1 MGVLRFLLALAL
13 ALLVHLIGLRL
24 SPAFPLALNPFVV
37 VLALSALR
45 GGPLVGL
52 GAGVVVGAVEDTL
65 SGGVFGLYGC
75 ADTVVGFA
83 VATVAQ
89 RVVIERAAGVFLAA
103 TAASAAQQA
112 IVIALQLLLFA
123 DAEVPPFLWVV
134 VRALSC
140 GLLAAA
146 WYAGSGQWR
155 RRLGAWRRHR
165 GSRLHFQ

>member
-1 MGVLRFLLALAL
+1 VGVLRFLLALAL
-13 ALLVHLIGLRL
+13 ALLVHFVGLRL
-24 SPAFPLALNPFVV
+24 TPAFSQAVNPFVV
-37 VLALSALR
+37 VLALYALR

-52 GAGVVVGAVEDTL
+52 AAGVAVGLVEDAL
-65 SGGVFGLYGC
+65 SGGLFGLYGC

-89 RVVIERAAGVFLAA
+89 RVVIERAAGVFLTA
-103 TAASAAQQA
+103 TAAASAQQA
-112 IVIALQLLLFA
+112 ILIALQLLLLA

-134 VRALSC
+134 IRALSC